1 MGENNKIMINQKIL
15 TFRCYRKK
23 YNFKK
28 IIKFISIFMFFTL
41 FIFFPN
47 RVLAETEEEI
57 MNSTQE
63 KFNISGFIKEA
74 QNYTG
79 DFLEDIDLNNIL
91 NQAIQGKVDN
101 KTIFQKI
108 LKLLGTEINTSLRT
122 LISILVIIVIH
133 GILKSITDS
142 LENKNISQI
151 IYFVQY
157 ILIVTLIM
165 SNFTEI
171 INLVKNT
178 ANDLV
183 GFINMLMPL
192 LLTLMIYTG
201 SIATSSVL
209 EPVILF
215 AINLIGNLIKD
226 ILIPVVFIIV
236 IFSIISKISDRI
248 QIEKLSKFLRSS
260 VVWGLGV
267 ILTIFV
273 GIVSL
278 EGTLSSSVD
287 GITAKT
293 AKTAV
298 STVIPVVGKILGDV
312 VDSVLG
318 CGIILKNAIG
328 IVGVIIVIGIC
339 IMPIIKIAILCIMYS
354 LASAIIQPIAD
365 DKIVKI
371 LDEMGG
377 VFKLLL
383 GILCSL
389 SVLLIVGIT
398 LVVKISNSGMMYR

>member
-1 MGENNKIMINQKIL
+1 MVNQKIL
-15 TFRCYRKK
+15 TLRCYRKK
-23 YNFKK
+23 YNLKK
-28 IIKFISIFMFFTL
+28 ILKLISIAIL
-41 FIFFPN
+41 FIVIIIFPKK
-47 RVLAETEEEI
+47 VFAETEEEI
-57 MNSTQE
+57 MDTTQE
-63 KFNISGFIKEA
+63 KFNINDFINEA

-79 DFLEDIDLNNIL
+79 DFLEDVDLNNIL
-91 NQAIQGKVDN
+91 SQAIQGKVDN

-108 LKLLGTEINTSLRT
+108 LKLLGSEINTSLKT

-133 GILKSITDS
+133 GILKSITDN

-201 SIATSSVL
+201 SIATSSIL

-236 IFSIISKISDRI
+236 IFSIISKISERI
-248 QIEKLSKFLRSS
+248 QIEKLSKFLKSS
-260 VVWGLGV
+260 VIWGLGV

-273 GIVSL
+273 GVVSL

-318 CGIILKNAIG
+318 CGIILKNAVG
-328 IVGVIIVIGIC
+328 IVGVIIIIGIC
-339 IMPIIKIAILCIMYS
+339 IMPIIKIATLCIMYS
-354 LASAIIQPIAD
+354 LASAIVQPVAD
-365 DKIVKI
+365 GKIVKI

-383 GILCSL
+383 GILCAL

-398 LVVKISNSGMMYR
+398 LVVRISNSGMMYR

>member
-1 MGENNKIMINQKIL
+1 MD
-15 TFRCYRKK
+15 
-23 YNFKK
+23 
-28 IIKFISIFMFFTL
+28 
-41 FIFFPN
+41 
-47 RVLAETEEEI
+47 
-57 MNSTQE
+57 STQE
-63 KFNISGFIKEA
+63 EFNINGFIKEA
-74 QNYTG
+74 QKYTG
-79 DFLEDIDLNNIL
+79 EFFEDIDLNNL
-91 NQAIQGKVDN
+91 LSEAIKGNVNN

-108 LKLLGTEINTSLRT
+108 LQMLGKEVSTSLKT
-122 LISILVIIVIH
+122 LVSVLVIIVIH

-183 GFINMLMPL
+183 GFINVLMPL
-192 LLTLMIYTG
+192 LLTLMVYTG
-201 SIATSSVL
+201 SITTSSLL
-209 EPVILF
+209 EPIILF
-215 AINLIGNLIKD
+215 AINLIGNLIKN
-226 ILIPVVFIIV
+226 ILIPVVLIIV
-236 IFSIISKISDRI
+236 VFSIISKISERI
-248 QIEKLSKFLRSS
+248 QVEKISKFLRSS
-260 VVWGLGV
+260 IVWGLGV
-267 ILTIFV
+267 LLTVFV
-273 GIVSL
+273 GVVSL

-328 IVGVIIVIGIC
+328 LVGVIVVIGIC
-339 IMPIIKIAILCIMYS
+339 IAPIIKIATLCIMYS
-354 LASAIIQPIAD
+354 LASAIVQPIAD
-365 DKIVKI
+365 NKIVKV
-371 LDEMGG
+371 LDEMSG

-383 GILCSL
+383 GILCAL
-389 SVLLIVGIT
+389 SVMLIVGIT

>member
-1 MGENNKIMINQKIL
+1 MVNQKIL
-15 TFRCYRKK
+15 TLRCYRKK
-23 YNFKK
+23 YNLKK
-28 IIKFISIFMFFTL
+28 ILKFISIAIL
-41 FIFFPN
+41 FIVIIIFPKK
-47 RVLAETEEEI
+47 VFAETEEEI
-57 MNSTQE
+57 MDTTQE
-63 KFNISGFIKEA
+63 KFNISDFINEA

-79 DFLEDIDLNNIL
+79 DFLEDVDLNNIL
-91 NQAIQGKVDN
+91 SQAIQGKVDN

-108 LKLLGTEINTSLRT
+108 LKLLGSEINTSLKT

-133 GILKSITDS
+133 GILKSITDN

-183 GFINMLMPL
+183 GFINLLMPL

-201 SIATSSVL
+201 SIATSSIL

-236 IFSIISKISDRI
+236 IFSIISKISERI

-260 VVWGLGV
+260 VVWVLGI

-273 GIVSL
+273 GVVSL

-318 CGIILKNAIG
+318 CGIILKNAVG
-328 IVGVIIVIGIC
+328 IVGVIIIIGIC
-339 IMPIIKIAILCIMYS
+339 IMPIIKIATLCIMYS
-354 LASAIIQPIAD
+354 LASAIVQPVAD
-365 DKIVKI
+365 GKIVKI

-383 GILCSL
+383 GILCAL

-398 LVVKISNSGMMYR
+398 LVVRISNSGMMYR

>member
-1 MGENNKIMINQKIL
+1 MINEKIL

-28 IIKFISIFMFFTL
+28 IIKYISILIILILLL
-41 FIFFPN
+41 FLPN
-47 RVLAETEEEI
+47 KVFADTEEEI
-57 MNSTQE
+57 MDSTQE
-63 KFNISGFIKEA
+63 EFNINGFIKEA
-74 QNYTG
+74 QKYTG
-79 DFLEDIDLNNIL
+79 EFFEDIDLNNL
-91 NQAIQGKVDN
+91 LSEAIKGNVNN

-108 LKLLGTEINTSLRT
+108 LQMLGKEVSTSLKT
-122 LISILVIIVIH
+122 LVSVLVIIVIH

-183 GFINMLMPL
+183 GFINVLMPL
-192 LLTLMIYTG
+192 LLTLMVYTG
-201 SIATSSVL
+201 SITTSSLL
-209 EPVILF
+209 EPIILF
-215 AINLIGNLIKD
+215 AINLIGNLIKN
-226 ILIPVVFIIV
+226 ILIPVVLIIV
-236 IFSIISKISDRI
+236 VFSIISKISERI
-248 QIEKLSKFLRSS
+248 QVEKISKFLRSS
-260 VVWGLGV
+260 IVWGLGV
-267 ILTIFV
+267 LLTVFV
-273 GIVSL
+273 GVVSL

-328 IVGVIIVIGIC
+328 LVGVIVVIGIC
-339 IMPIIKIAILCIMYS
+339 IAPIIKIATLCIMYS
-354 LASAIIQPIAD
+354 LASAIVQPIAD
-365 DKIVKI
+365 NKIVKV
-371 LDEMGG
+371 LDEMSG

-383 GILCSL
+383 GILCAL
-389 SVLLIVGIT
+389 SVMLIVGIT

>member
-1 MGENNKIMINQKIL
+1 MINKKIL

-23 YNFKK
+23 YNLKK
-28 IIKFISIFMFFTL
+28 IIKYISILIILILLL
-41 FIFFPN
+41 FLPN
-47 RVLAETEEEI
+47 KVFADTEEEI
-57 MNSTQE
+57 MDSTQE
-63 KFNISGFIKEA
+63 EFNINGFIKEA
-74 QNYTG
+74 QKYTG
-79 DFLEDIDLNNIL
+79 EFFEDIDLNNL
-91 NQAIQGKVDN
+91 LSEAIKGNVNN

-108 LKLLGTEINTSLRT
+108 LQMLGKEVSTSLKT
-122 LISILVIIVIH
+122 LVSVLVIIVIH

-183 GFINMLMPL
+183 GFINVLMPL
-192 LLTLMIYTG
+192 LLTLMVYTG
-201 SIATSSVL
+201 SITTSSLL
-209 EPVILF
+209 EPIILF
-215 AINLIGNLIKD
+215 AINLIGNLIKN
-226 ILIPVVFIIV
+226 ILIPVVLIIV
-236 IFSIISKISDRI
+236 VFSIISKISERI
-248 QIEKLSKFLRSS
+248 QVEKISKFLRSS
-260 VVWGLGV
+260 IVWGLGV
-267 ILTIFV
+267 LLTVFV
-273 GIVSL
+273 GVVSL

-328 IVGVIIVIGIC
+328 LVGVIVVIGIC
-339 IMPIIKIAILCIMYS
+339 IAPIIKIATLCIMYS
-354 LASAIIQPIAD
+354 LASAIVQPIAD
-365 DKIVKI
+365 NKIVKV
-371 LDEMGG
+371 LDEMSG

-383 GILCSL
+383 GILCAL
-389 SVLLIVGIT
+389 SVMLIVGIT

>member
-1 MGENNKIMINQKIL
+1 MINKKIL

-28 IIKFISIFMFFTL
+28 IIKYISILLILILLL
-41 FIFFPN
+41 FLPN
-47 RVLAETEEEI
+47 KVFADTEEEI
-57 MNSTQE
+57 MDSTQE
-63 KFNISGFIKEA
+63 EFNINGFIKEA
-74 QNYTG
+74 QKYTG
-79 DFLEDIDLNNIL
+79 EFFEDIDLNNL
-91 NQAIQGKVDN
+91 LSEAIKGNVNN

-108 LKLLGTEINTSLRT
+108 LQMLGKEVSTSLKT
-122 LISILVIIVIH
+122 LVSVLVIIVIH

-183 GFINMLMPL
+183 GFINVLMPL
-192 LLTLMIYTG
+192 LLTLMVYTG
-201 SIATSSVL
+201 SITTSSLL
-209 EPVILF
+209 EPIILF
-215 AINLIGNLIKD
+215 AINLIGNLIKN
-226 ILIPVVFIIV
+226 ILIPVVLIIV
-236 IFSIISKISDRI
+236 VFSIISKISERI
-248 QIEKLSKFLRSS
+248 QVEKISKFLRSS
-260 VVWGLGV
+260 IVWGLGV
-267 ILTIFV
+267 LLTVFV
-273 GIVSL
+273 GVVSL

-318 CGIILKNAIG
+318 CGIILKNATG
-328 IVGVIIVIGIC
+328 LVGVIVVIGIC
-339 IMPIIKIAILCIMYS
+339 IAPIIKIATLCIMYS
-354 LASAIIQPIAD
+354 LASAIVQPIAD
-365 DKIVKI
+365 NKIVKV
-371 LDEMGG
+371 LDEMSG

-383 GILCSL
+383 GILCAL
-389 SVLLIVGIT
+389 SVMLIVGIT

>member
-1 MGENNKIMINQKIL
+1 MINKKIL

-28 IIKFISIFMFFTL
+28 IIKYISILLILILLL
-41 FIFFPN
+41 FLPN
-47 RVLAETEEEI
+47 KVFADTEEEI
-57 MNSTQE
+57 MDSTQE
-63 KFNISGFIKEA
+63 EFNINGFIKEA
-74 QNYTG
+74 QKYTG
-79 DFLEDIDLNNIL
+79 EFFEDIDLNNL
-91 NQAIQGKVDN
+91 LSEAIKGNVNN

-108 LKLLGTEINTSLRT
+108 LQMLGKEVSTSLKT
-122 LISILVIIVIH
+122 LVSVLVIIVIH

-183 GFINMLMPL
+183 GFINVLMPL
-192 LLTLMIYTG
+192 LLTLMVYTG
-201 SIATSSVL
+201 SITTSSLL
-209 EPVILF
+209 EPIILF
-215 AINLIGNLIKD
+215 AINLIGNLIKN
-226 ILIPVVFIIV
+226 ILMPVVLIIV
-236 IFSIISKISDRI
+236 VFSIISKISERI
-248 QIEKLSKFLRSS
+248 QVEKISKFLRSS
-260 VVWGLGV
+260 IVWGLGV
-267 ILTIFV
+267 LLTVFV
-273 GIVSL
+273 GVVSL

-328 IVGVIIVIGIC
+328 LVGVIVVIGIC
-339 IMPIIKIAILCIMYS
+339 IAPIIKIATLCIMYS
-354 LASAIIQPIAD
+354 LASAIVQPIAD
-365 DKIVKI
+365 NKIVKV
-371 LDEMGG
+371 LDEMSG

-383 GILCSL
+383 GILCAL
-389 SVLLIVGIT
+389 SVMLIVGIT

>member
-1 MGENNKIMINQKIL
+1 MVNQKIL
-15 TFRCYRKK
+15 TLRCYRKK
-23 YNFKK
+23 YNLKK
-28 IIKFISIFMFFTL
+28 IIKFISIAIL
-41 FIFFPN
+41 FIIIIIFPKK
-47 RVLAETEEEI
+47 VFAETEEEI
-57 MNSTQE
+57 MDTTQE
-63 KFNISGFIKEA
+63 KFNINDFINEA

-79 DFLEDIDLNNIL
+79 DFLEDVDLNNIL
-91 NQAIQGKVDN
+91 SQAIQGKVDN

-108 LKLLGTEINTSLRT
+108 LKLLGSEINTSLKT

-133 GILKSITDS
+133 GILKSITDN

-201 SIATSSVL
+201 SIATSSIL

-236 IFSIISKISDRI
+236 IFSIISKISERI
-248 QIEKLSKFLRSS
+248 QIEKLSKFLKSS
-260 VVWGLGV
+260 VIWGLGV

-273 GIVSL
+273 GVVSL

-328 IVGVIIVIGIC
+328 IVGVIIIIGIC
-339 IMPIIKIAILCIMYS
+339 IMPIIKIATLCIMYS
-354 LASAIIQPIAD
+354 LASAIVQPVAD
-365 DKIVKI
+365 
-371 LDEMGG
+371 G
-377 VFKLLL
+377 
-383 GILCSL
+383 
-389 SVLLIVGIT
+389 
-398 LVVKISNSGMMYR
+398 

>member
-15 TFRCYRKK
+15 TFKCYRKK
-23 YNFKK
+23 YNLKK
-28 IIKFISIFMFFTL
+28 FIKYISIFIFFTL

-47 RVLAETEEEI
+47 KVFAETEDI

-63 KFNISGFIKEA
+63 KFNISDFIKEA

-108 LKLLGTEINTSLRT
+108 LKLLGAEVNTSLRT

-201 SIATSSVL
+201 SITTSSIL

-273 GIVSL
+273 GVVSL
-278 EGTLSSSVD
+278 EGTLSSSID

-312 VDSVLG
+312 IDSVLG

-328 IVGVIIVIGIC
+328 IVGVIVVISIC
-339 IMPIIKIAILCIMYS
+339 IMPIIKIAILCVMYS

>member
-273 GIVSL
+273 GVVSL

>member
-1 MGENNKIMINQKIL
+1 MINQKIL

-226 ILIPVVFIIV
+226 ILIVDFDDFWTYDVLQEELNNPNSEYFVAKLENNILGFAGIWKSVDDVHITDIVVKKILRKSGIG
-236 IFSIISKISDRI
+236 SKLL
-248 QIEKLSKFLRSS
+248 EKL
-260 VVWGLGV
+260 
-267 ILTIFV
+267 IQ
-273 GIVSL
+273 
-278 EGTLSSSVD
+278 
-287 GITAKT
+287 TAKDENFKAIT
-293 AKTAV
+293 LEV
-298 STVIPVVGKILGDV
+298 SENNLPAINLYLKYGFKKVGFRKKYYNHKD
-312 VDSVLG
+312 
-318 CGIILKNAIG
+318 NAI
-328 IVGVIIVIGIC
+328 
-339 IMPIIKIAILCIMYS
+339 IMTK
-354 LASAIIQPIAD
+354 D
-365 DKIVKI
+365 
-371 LDEMGG
+371 
-377 VFKLLL
+377 F
-383 GILCSL
+383 
-389 SVLLIVGIT
+389 
-398 LVVKISNSGMMYR
+398 